1 LKQEALV
8 LIGPHQHQQQHQQQ
22 QQQQQQQQKIRFSEE
37 RPLSK

>member
-1 LKQEALV
+1 LKQALV
-8 LIGPHQHQQQHQQQ
+8 LIGPHQQQQQQHH